1 MVQYFLSMA
10 TWFVFFMAVER
21 WGQRELA
28 IANIIRSIYIVL
40 LIPVQALSTAAN
52 TLVSN
57 LIGAGGI
64 DGVMRLMKKIAK
76 VSTLIVVAC
85 VALTLLFPKL
95 FLSIYTNETA
105 LQVESIPSLYVIGG
119 AMMVAAVA
127 NIYFNGIS
135 GTGNTQAALWLETGT
150 LVVYGIYVFVI
161 GWWAQAPVSVCFT
174 AEILYY
180 ALLLLTSLI
189 YLKKAKWQNKKI

>member
-21 WGQRELA
+21 LGQRELA

-76 VSTLIVVAC
+76 VSVLIVAGC
-85 VALTLLFPKL
+85 VALTVLFPKL
-95 FLSIYTNETA
+95 FLAIYTNETA
-105 LQVESIPSLYVIGG
+105 LQIESIPLWPSVQ
-119 AMMVAAVA
+119 AVFLQVH
-127 NIYFNGIS
+127 I
-135 GTGNTQAALWLETGT
+135 
-150 LVVYGIYVFVI
+150 
-161 GWWAQAPVSVCFT
+161 
-174 AEILYY
+174 
-180 ALLLLTSLI
+180 
-189 YLKKAKWQNKKI
+189 